1 VEKEIKEEL
10 LEYFEKRKALR
21 EEVEKKHKI
30 ERKKELR
37 KKFIFSL
44 HGLAMAAIIFPPLFL
59 IKTVTYIGH
68 PERGIRIY
76 WGATISFILLII
88 VPLTYIRLMSN
99 REKWKNIKSS
109 FWKKVKKHPNMAYK
123 FLLHENA
130 WHVDDGIHNES
141 QPYMKLKEWAG
152 PFKLKV
158 PNIGLIKIYGKI
170 GSCEDS
176 QEDFESL
183 FS

>member
-1 VEKEIKEEL
+1 
-10 LEYFEKRKALR
+10 
-21 EEVEKKHKI
+21 
-30 ERKKELR
+30 
-37 KKFIFSL
+37 
-44 HGLAMAAIIFPPLFL
+44 
-59 IKTVTYIGH
+59 
-68 PERGIRIY
+68 
-76 WGATISFILLII
+76 
-88 VPLTYIRLMSN
+88 
-99 REKWKNIKSS
+99 
-109 FWKKVKKHPNMAYK
+109 MAYK